1 MIKKVL
7 KEKVEHV
14 TQIDG
19 QQVILAVELSFN
31 FQNGQF
37 TISCPIKTK
46 AVSRDPVIQKAI
58 ITQVGTMYLKYL
70 PGLFSSETNGLKQTR
85 KKKKRSLASRF
96 LKMEKKA
103 KRKKAM
109 SEQPMMTMCSFLFQ
123 RHPVQSAVQSNS
135 ITRGRIN
142 TRLLKPESH
151 GTH

>member
-58 ITQVGTMYLKYL
+58 IQQVGTMYLEVFARAL
-70 PGLFSSETNGLKQTR
+70 QLRNEWVEANPEEEETQPRIPFPEDGEEEENDGNDGNERATDDDNVELSFSAASGS
-85 KKKKRSLASRF
+85 KRRS
-96 LKMEKKA
+96 K
-103 KRKKAM
+103 
-109 SEQPMMTMCSFLFQ
+109 
-123 RHPVQSAVQSNS
+123 
-135 ITRGRIN
+135 
-142 TRLLKPESH
+142 
-151 GTH
+151 

>member
-46 AVSRDPVIQKAI
+46 AVSRDSLIQKAI
-58 ITQVGTMYLKYL
+58 ITQVGTMYHEVFARALQL
-70 PGLFSSETNGLKQTR
+70 RNEWVEANPEEEETQPRIPFPEEGEEGEEEEGNERATDDDNVQLSFSAASGS
-85 KKKKRSLASRF
+85 KRRS
-96 LKMEKKA
+96 K
-103 KRKKAM
+103 
-109 SEQPMMTMCSFLFQ
+109 
-123 RHPVQSAVQSNS
+123 
-135 ITRGRIN
+135 
-142 TRLLKPESH
+142 
-151 GTH
+151 